1 MKTMFCI
8 CWMLGCSLTLLA
20 QYCNLDPH
28 KVMHYVTTDYKKNL
42 TKRDSL
48 LVQEV
53 VENTDS
59 VSLSLAWFGD
69 SYTEQAIRDG
79 ENLEYAVFHKK
90 SRLTRRILL
99 DGEKE
104 NEQTRKYLASGSR
117 NLSEEELAQEWEAYS
132 RHFRS
137 EGIIQ
142 LPIPDNVQPETPLPE
157 CHYFS
162 KIGFVKAKGAVK
174 GEYLGMEVIE
184 TPAGRF
190 DCVKI
195 RVESTMTCLFSGSTP
210 YQVLTK
216 SEQTFTYRVRR
227 RSGAGIGALKGIC
240 VRSEPNVMEGCC
252 SYMKKDFTSI

>member
-1 MKTMFCI
+1 MKTVFCI

-28 KVMHYVTTDYKKNL
+28 RVMHYVTTDYKKNL

-162 KIGFVKAKGAVK
+162 KIGFVKAKGTVK

-195 RVESTMTCLFSGSTP
+195 RVESTMKLMGFSEKERAVEW
-210 YQVLTK
+210 YAK
-216 SEQTFTYRVRR
+216 
-227 RSGAGIGALKGIC
+227 GIGLVQSNTYTKRGKLKESTVLQSVKGGLKAG
-240 VRSEPNVMEGCC
+240 N
-252 SYMKKDFTSI
+252 